1 VGQKKEK
8 VDVLE
13 VAKIKQINLELEE
26 DIIKL

>member
-13 VAKIKQINLELEE
+13 VAKIKQISLELEE